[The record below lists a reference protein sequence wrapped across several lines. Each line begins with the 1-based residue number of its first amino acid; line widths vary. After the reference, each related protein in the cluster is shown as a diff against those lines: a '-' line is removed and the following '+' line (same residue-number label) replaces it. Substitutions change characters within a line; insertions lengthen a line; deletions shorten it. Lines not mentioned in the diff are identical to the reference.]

1 MAKHDIE
8 PNESLNMAYASIDR
22 EFADE
27 SGHTRRQ
34 LVAGAAATVGGIA
47 ALSLPE
53 IASAGSSSGNNPQ
66 KILNIAATAE
76 VLATIV
82 NQVGLEKVVLGP
94 QERTNIRAAALEELI
109 HYRRLT
115 NDLGGKEL
123 TKRIWVP
130 DSVFSSQRNFLSTVE
145 VGDQIFINAYL
156 IGVTVFARDLG
167 PTPARYAAEFMGS
180 EAVHRALARQSLGKL
195 GNDRVFMKYRQRET
209 SGAADQG
216 TPGFANI
223 ETAVAR
229 LKQNGF
235 GFGEKGAMPGRYY
248 EFDRVA
254 QRVQGVPEV
263 NTRQFD

>member
-1 MAKHDIE
+1 MKHGIE
-8 PNESLNMAYASIDR
+8 PNESLNMAYASID
-22 EFADE
+22 EQFADQ
-27 SGHTRRQ
+27 SGSTRRQ

-53 IASAGSSSGNNPQ
+53 IASAAPSGRNTPE

-94 QERTNIRAAALEELI
+94 QERINIRAAALEELI

-123 TKRIWVP
+123 TKKIWVP
-130 DSVFSSQRNFLSTVE
+130 DRVFANQRSFLSTVE

-156 IGVTVFARDLG
+156 IGTTVFARDLG
-167 PTPARYAAEFMGS
+167 PVPARYAAEFMGA

-195 GNDRVFMKYRQRET
+195 GNDRVFMKYRQKEN
-209 SGAADQG
+209 SGAANDG

-223 ETAVAR
+223 ETAVKQ
-229 LKQNGF
+229 LQQNGF
-235 GFGEKGAMPGRYY
+235 GFGEKGATPGRFYQ
-248 EFDRVA
+248 FDTVSR
-254 QRVQGVPEV
+254 RVQGVPEV
-263 NTRQFD
+263 NTRRFD